1 MPERLG
7 DERSSEEAYVWQK
20 LLASGAVLING
31 TDAPVEDV
39 DPLANFASAVTRL
52 MPRNGETFYPAQAL
66 SREQA
71 LRAMTIDAAF
81 GAFQENDLGSIEDGK
96 LADIVVLTHDI
107 MTIDDTEL
115 PKARVAITVL
125 GGKVVHQLDQ

>member
-52 MPRNGETFYPAQAL
+52 MPRNGPLESKNSGMWPP
-66 SREQA
+66 S
-71 LRAMTIDAAF
+71 
-81 GAFQENDLGSIEDGK
+81 
-96 LADIVVLTHDI
+96 
-107 MTIDDTEL
+107 
-115 PKARVAITVL
+115 
-125 GGKVVHQLDQ
+125 